1 MAQLEKKK
9 TVLEMMMMKTVEPQ
23 DSAFQEG
30 RMLLGLVQAHPNSVA
45 VLQRLTDAL
54 NGVDGAAPSDGPCLG
69 PPRPHCSAGPS
80 LYQDKAPT

>member
-30 RMLLGLVQAHPNSVA
+30 RMLLGLVQPI
-45 VLQRLTDAL
+45 
-54 NGVDGAAPSDGPCLG
+54 
-69 PPRPHCSAGPS
+69 
-80 LYQDKAPT
+80 PTL